1 MFNFNSDL
9 AVYNLAIL
17 TVVGTIAALGSYV
30 LMRRKFLKKV
40 KEGEIK
46 ERELNKRVFESEIL
60 REISEKIGYSLNAQK
75 LVEII
80 TGSIGKLM
88 SYSSVSYLI
97 VGEGGKIK
105 LNCNLIEAMGQ
116 GYVKGVKHKA
126 IASYNEMTD
135 EPILDSEVEDN
146 ITGIV
151 TEEDKKSEILSYFNL
166 PIVISGKVV
175 SVINVSSTNVHQYDE
190 KTTDVLYRIAR
201 HGSQAVSRLL
211 EIIENEKGRL
221 VQAVESLSDGL
232 LMVDND
238 FKVVL
243 INKRLCSILNVTHK
257 STLLDIVH
265 SLSGQIDL
273 RTMIETAGSFGDDK
287 VKLSEISVKEKV
299 LQVYATKVVDQRGL
313 NPAGIAVTFH
323 DITDAKSL
331 ERLRSDFTAVMV
343 HELRAPLTTIK
354 STVEL
359 INEDPTLMTPDELKN
374 HLEVVESTA
383 QSMLELVNDLLDV
396 AKLEAGKFEVV
407 CERADLATDLNER
420 IEAFRPVVEAKNLK
434 ISASIDDDLE
444 GYYDRVRIKQV
455 INNLL
460 SNAIK
465 YTKSGEITVK
475 AVEERVN
482 SQPVDIL
489 VSISDTGIGI
499 DSDEAEK
506 LFSRFVQLQSGH
518 NMAGEKSSGLGLFIA
533 KGIIETIG
541 GKIWVESAGAGL
553 GSTFYF
559 TIPLGRSK
567 EKEKGDS
574 EDERIIFSTK
584 KVAQA

>member
-1 MFNFNSDL
+1 MFNLHSDF

-17 TVVGTIAALGSYV
+17 TVVGTIAALSGYV
-30 LMRRKFLKKV
+30 LMRRKFFKKV
-40 KEGEIK
+40 KEGEIR

-97 VGEGGKIK
+97 VGVEGEIK
-105 LNCNLIEAMGQ
+105 FNCSLIEAMSEE
-116 GYVKGVKHKA
+116 YVKKVKRKTM
-126 IASYNEMTD
+126 ASYIEMTG
-135 EPILDSEVEDN
+135 EPILDSEVEEDV
-146 ITGIV
+146 TGVV
-151 TEEDKKSEILSYFNL
+151 TEGDKKEEILSFFNL
-166 PIVISGKVV
+166 PIVVLGKVV
-175 SVINVSSTNVHQYDE
+175 SVVNVSSASVDQYDE
-190 KTTDVLYRIAR
+190 KTTDVLYRIAK

-232 LMVDND
+232 LMVDSD

-243 INKRLCSILNVTHK
+243 INKKLCNILSVNHK
-257 STLLDIVH
+257 STLLEIVQA
-265 SLSGQIDL
+265 LSGQIDL
-273 RTMIETAGSFGDDK
+273 RTMLESAGSFGDDK
-287 VKLSEISVKEKV
+287 VKPSEITIKEKV
-299 LQVYATKVVDQRGL
+299 LQVYAAKVVDQQGL
-313 NPAGIAVTFH
+313 KPMGIAVTFH

-359 INEDPTLMTPDELKN
+359 IDEDPTLMTAEELKH
-374 HLEVVESTA
+374 HLQVVESTS

-396 AKLEAGKFEVV
+396 AKLESGKFEVV
-407 CERADLATDLNER
+407 CERADLAVDLNER
-420 IEAFRPVVEAKNLK
+420 IEAFTPVAEAKNLK
-434 ISASIDDDLE
+434 ITVSVEEDLPE
-444 GYYDRVRIKQV
+444 GYYDRVRVKQV
-455 INNLL
+455 VNNLL

-475 AVEERVN
+475 AVEERLN

-499 DSDEAEK
+499 ESGEAER
-506 LFSRFVQLQSGH
+506 LFSRFVQLKSGH
-518 NMAGEKSSGLGLFIA
+518 NMGGEKSSGLGLFIS
-533 KGIIETIG
+533 KGIIEAIG
-541 GKIWVESAGAGL
+541 GKIWVESPGTGL

-567 EKEKGDS
+567 EKENE

-584 KVAQA
+584 KIAQA

>member
-1 MFNFNSDL
+1 MFNYWLFASNNL
-9 AVYNLAIL
+9 GILAI
-17 TVVGTIAALGSYV
+17 VGTLAAIGGFI
-30 LMRRKFLKKV
+30 LMRNKFLKEV
-40 KEGEIK
+40 NESR
-46 ERELNKRVFESEIL
+46 EREKELNKRVFESEIL

-88 SYSSVSYLI
+88 SYTSVSYLI
-97 VGEGGKIK
+97 MGEDGNVKF
-105 LNCNLIEAMGQ
+105 NCNLIEAMNEA
-116 GYVKGVKHKA
+116 YVQELKHKVL
-126 IASYNEMTD
+126 ASFNEMTG
-135 EPILDSEVEDN
+135 EPLLDSEVEEN

-151 TEEDKKSEILSYFNL
+151 LENEKKKAEILSYFNL
-166 PIVISGKVV
+166 PIVVFGKVAA
-175 SVINVSSTNVHQYDE
+175 VINVSSTNVSQYNE

-211 EIIENEKGRL
+211 EIIENEKAKL

-243 INKRLCSILNVTHK
+243 VNKRLCSILNITHS

-265 SLSGQIDL
+265 KLSGQLDL
-273 RTMIETAGSFGDDK
+273 RTMMEAAGSFGDEK
-287 VKLSEISVKEKV
+287 IKLTEIIISDKV
-299 LQVYATKVVDQRGL
+299 LQVYATKVADQHGL
-313 NPAGIAVTFH
+313 NPMGIAVTFH

-359 INEDPTLMTPDELKN
+359 INEDPTIITPAELKH
-374 HLEVVESTA
+374 HLEVVELTA

-396 AKLEAGKFEVV
+396 AKLEAGKFQVV
-407 CERADLATDLNER
+407 CESADFALDLYER
-420 IEAFRPVVEAKNLK
+420 TEAFKPVAEAKNLK
-434 ISASIDDDLE
+434 LTVSIDDDLPK
-444 GYYDRVRIKQV
+444 GYYDRVRLKQV

-465 YTKSGEITVK
+465 YTDSGEIIVR
-475 AVEERVN
+475 AVPEEVN
-482 SQPVDIL
+482 SEAVDIL
-489 VSISDTGIGI
+489 VSVGDTGIGI
-499 DSDEAEK
+499 EKSETEK
-506 LFSRFVQLQSGH
+506 LFSRFAQLKSGH
-518 NMAGEKSSGLGLFIA
+518 ARAGQKSSGLGLFIS
-533 KGIIETIG
+533 KGIIEAIG
-541 GKIWVESAGAGL
+541 GKIWVESAGAGF

-559 TIPLGRSK
+559 TVPLGKSR
-567 EKEKGDS
+567 EKEQG
-574 EDERIIFSTK
+574 EEGIIFSTK
-584 KVAQA
+584 RVAHA